1 MHPATFSYSPM
12 ASVKGPAEWDVVEK
26 LVDEIL
32 KDGFITSG
40 DPILL
45 NLSEDSDSGAGLFPE
60 AGTHSS

>member
-32 KDGFITSG
+32 RDGFITSG

-45 NLSEDSDSGAGLFPE
+45 NLSHDSGIELFPE
-60 AGTHSS
+60 AGTDSS